1 MVMYRICITHRGI
14 FKTVDFETLYCS
26 VPSLSQNLHAKTQKP
41 SFFPVLFQVKE
52 DRRPTVNELANQRQV
67 LQKIDG
73 WKVYHLSTQME
84 SMVETEVEFAKKL
97 NALHKV
103 SWIALSLWF

>member
-1 MVMYRICITHRGI
+1 M
-14 FKTVDFETLYCS
+14 
-26 VPSLSQNLHAKTQKP
+26 
-41 SFFPVLFQVKE
+41 
-52 DRRPTVNELANQRQV
+52 NELANQRQV

-103 SWIALSLWF
+103 GWITLSCSNLSLKKSRHIFRVFTNLCPERSLDTTKVCLSHGGESRFVL

>member
-1 MVMYRICITHRGI
+1 M
-14 FKTVDFETLYCS
+14 
-26 VPSLSQNLHAKTQKP
+26 
-41 SFFPVLFQVKE
+41 
-52 DRRPTVNELANQRQV
+52 NELANQRQV

-103 SWIALSLWF
+103 GWFALSLVLIQVKKSCHIFRVFTNLCPETKMYRSLDTTKVCLSHGESRFVL

>member
-1 MVMYRICITHRGI
+1 M
-14 FKTVDFETLYCS
+14 
-26 VPSLSQNLHAKTQKP
+26 
-41 SFFPVLFQVKE
+41 
-52 DRRPTVNELANQRQV
+52 NELANQRQV

>member
-1 MVMYRICITHRGI
+1 M
-14 FKTVDFETLYCS
+14 
-26 VPSLSQNLHAKTQKP
+26 
-41 SFFPVLFQVKE
+41 
-52 DRRPTVNELANQRQV
+52 NELANQRQV

-103 SWIALSLWF
+103 GWIALSGSNSS

>member
-1 MVMYRICITHRGI
+1 M
-14 FKTVDFETLYCS
+14 
-26 VPSLSQNLHAKTQKP
+26 
-41 SFFPVLFQVKE
+41 
-52 DRRPTVNELANQRQV
+52 NELANQRQV

-97 NALHKV
+97 NALHKA
-103 SWIALSLWF
+103 SWMALSGSKLKNHAIFFESFQICGLKPECTEVLTPLKYAFHMVKAVLFCS

>member
-1 MVMYRICITHRGI
+1 M
-14 FKTVDFETLYCS
+14 
-26 VPSLSQNLHAKTQKP
+26 
-41 SFFPVLFQVKE
+41 
-52 DRRPTVNELANQRQV
+52 NELANQRQV

-103 SWIALSLWF
+103 GWITLSGSSSSQKITPYLSSLSKFVVWNQNVQKFWHH